1 VPRFPDRKMN
11 ERILLVD
18 DELSILHS
26 LGGALQDEGFRV
38 TCARSGEEALEELQ
52 QETPDALLL
61 DIWMPGIDGLA
72 VLEQVKQLVPHLPV
86 IIISGHGNVETAVR
100 ATKLGAF
107 DFVEKPL
114 SLERILVSIQNAL
127 QIQRLQEDNLIWRQK
142 ATRRFQLSGKS
153 PAIQLLREQI
163 LLAAPSNATVLI
175 TGENGTGK
183 EVVAKAIHNLSQR
196 SQRPLIEVNC
206 AAIPDELIE
215 SELFGHEKGSF
226 TGAVEK
232 RRGRFD
238 LAHGGTLFLDEIG
251 DMSFRTQAKILRII
265 QEQSF
270 ERVGG
275 SRTVKVDVRII
286 AATNKDLQKN
296 IETGHFRQDLYYR
309 LNVIPLHVP
318 PLRERIED
326 VPVLVSDFLNDFA
339 SESAL
344 GRKELTTQAMECL
357 QLYHWPGNV
366 RELKNFIERLVIMT
380 PRQTITDRDLP
391 KDFLDQLAITPAT
404 ADPYSRPTL
413 KDARSC
419 FEREYLQRKLEENDW
434 NVSLTA
440 AKIGVERTHLHRK
453 LKLLEIRTAGEA
465 SNPPE

>member
-1 VPRFPDRKMN
+1 
-11 ERILLVD
+11 
-18 DELSILHS
+18 
-26 LGGALQDEGFRV
+26 
-38 TCARSGEEALEELQ
+38 
-52 QETPDALLL
+52 
-61 DIWMPGIDGLA
+61 
-72 VLEQVKQLVPHLPV
+72 LEQVKQLVPHLPV

-318 PLRERIED
+318 PLRDRIED
-326 VPVLVSDFLNDFA
+326 IPVLVSDFLNDFA

-344 GRKELTTQAMECL
+344 GRKELTAQAMECL

-413 KDARSC
+413 KDARYC
-419 FEREYLQRKLEENDW
+419 FEREYLQRKLDENDW

>member
-1 VPRFPDRKMN
+1 MN
-11 ERILLVD
+11 EKLLLVD
-18 DELSILHS
+18 DEVSILNS
-26 LGGALQDEGFRV
+26 LGGALRDEGYRV
-38 TCARSGEEALEELQ
+38 SCARTGEEALEELQ
-52 QETPDALLL
+52 QDLPDALLL

-72 VLEQVKQLVPHLPV
+72 VLEQVKQFAPHLPV

-127 QIQRLQEDNLIWRQK
+127 ELQRLQEDNLIWRLK
-142 ATRRFQLSGKS
+142 ATRRYQLSGNS
-153 PAIQLLREQI
+153 QAILSLAEQI
-163 LLAAPSNATVLI
+163 RLAAPSSATVLV

-183 EVVAKAIHNLSQR
+183 ELVAKAIHHQSQR

-215 SELFGHEKGSF
+215 SELFGHEKGAF
-226 TGAVEK
+226 TGASEK
-232 RRGRFD
+232 RRGKFD

-251 DMSFRTQAKILRII
+251 DMSLRTQAKILRII
-265 QEQSF
+265 QEQTF

-286 AATNKDLQKN
+286 AATNKDLQKE
-296 IETGHFRQDLYYR
+296 IEAGRFRQDLFYR

-318 PLRERIED
+318 ALRARLED
-326 VPVLVSDFLNDFA
+326 VPLLVDDFLSDFA
-339 SESAL
+339 TESAL
-344 GRKELTTQAMECL
+344 GRKQVTAEVLHCL

-380 PRQTITDRDLP
+380 PRQNITRRDLP
-391 KDFLDQLAITPAT
+391 KDFLDQLTTVPQST
-404 ADPYSRPTL
+404 DPHSWPTF
-413 KDARSC
+413 KEARNC
-419 FEREYLQRKLEENDW
+419 FEREYLLRKLEENDW
-434 NVSLTA
+434 NISLTA
-440 AKIGVERTHLHRK
+440 SRIGIERTHLHRK
-453 LKLLEIRTAGEA
+453 LKMLEIRTGNDSTIPTE
-465 SNPPE
+465 SSI

>member
-1 VPRFPDRKMN
+1 
-11 ERILLVD
+11 
-18 DELSILHS
+18 
-26 LGGALQDEGFRV
+26 
-38 TCARSGEEALEELQ
+38 
-52 QETPDALLL
+52 
-61 DIWMPGIDGLA
+61 
-72 VLEQVKQLVPHLPV
+72 
-86 IIISGHGNVETAVR
+86 
-100 ATKLGAF
+100 
-107 DFVEKPL
+107 L

-127 QIQRLQEDNLIWRQK
+127 EIQRLQEDNLIWRQK

-196 SQRPLIEVNC
+196 SRRPLIEVNC

-318 PLRERIED
+318 PLRDRIED
-326 VPVLVSDFLNDFA
+326 IPVLVSDFLNDFA

-344 GRKELTTQAMECL
+344 GRKELTAQAMECL

-413 KDARSC
+413 KDARHY
-419 FEREYLQRKLEENDW
+419 FEREYLQRKLEEYDW